1 MNNLQTNENK
11 KNKLVNTI
19 KSKIQIININEN
31 SKPYSSTK
39 YNVYIPKGDKDII
52 IICAQN
58 SLNATKETFGGNH
71 FPEQFGKK
79 LINEGFELF
88 SKIDA
93 TPMKKRTSGG
103 FSTSNVRTRIYV
115 KNVEFDKLEN
125 QNEKKKHPIN
135 YLKKSHPNGNSTLPF
150 GKRIDENTRHF
161 KQKINS
167 QYNENNKLKIIEFKT
182 YKKYY
187 HNQQGIIKTTLV
199 LKYNECLYG
208 LYIINMGESITQPK
222 NSKENSKENSKI
234 EYNTKI
240 NTIKPTCDCNV
251 IKLNPKKK
259 IKNNNLNIST
269 NNIGKNNI
277 INNKTPTNEETPLL
291 QKIKQE

>member
-1 MNNLQTNENK
+1 MNNSY
-11 KNKLVNTI
+11 KNQNNIVNTI
-19 KSKIQIININEN
+19 KSKIQIININEK
-31 SKPYSSTK
+31 SKPYTSSK
-39 YNVYIPKGDKDII
+39 YYVNVDYKNKDII

-58 SLNATKETFGGNH
+58 SLNATKDKTLGGNH

-93 TPMKKRTSGG
+93 TPMKKRTSFGS
-103 FSTSNVRTRIYV
+103 STSNVRTRIYV
-115 KNVEFDKLEN
+115 RNVEFINLKN
-125 QNEKKKHPIN
+125 QIGNKN
-135 YLKKSHPNGNSTLPF
+135 VNSLKKSHPNGNSKLPL
-150 GKRIDENTRHF
+150 GKIMYENTRYF

-167 QYNENNKLKIIEFKT
+167 QYNENDKLKIIEFKT

-208 LYIINMGESITQPK
+208 LYIINMGEPIRQPK
-222 NSKENSKENSKI
+222 NSRENSKEISKI
-234 EYNTKI
+234 EYNTEI